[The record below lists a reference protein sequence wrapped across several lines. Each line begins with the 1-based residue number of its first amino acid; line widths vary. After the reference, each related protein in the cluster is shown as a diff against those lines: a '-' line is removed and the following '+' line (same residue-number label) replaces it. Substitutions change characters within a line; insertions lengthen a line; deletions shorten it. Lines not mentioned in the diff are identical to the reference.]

1 MSLDKEFEESWESI
15 SEEKNEM
22 HPVTDRRIWA
32 TMNRKIRKKKNTGRL
47 FWAAAVMIP
56 FFILLMTYRLSQ
68 NTTVPMEQNY
78 AYESFNTSK
87 MIRLSDGSTVTL
99 MPYSK
104 LTLSKNFG
112 VKDRQISFIGQ
123 GNFNITKDTSKPF
136 RINAG
141 NFQVQVL
148 GTHFYLDQ
156 KSEERKIELYEGK
169 VKVEHLGK
177 ITYLL
182 PEEIWLSSNEHSND
196 HYYSP
201 KKPMSFTVDH
211 LKYSEAVKRLEKTY
225 NVRISYPDQY
235 QDRIVNG
242 SFNGDLKSILS
253 IISYPFNLKIKKYD
267 AKEIELK

>member
-22 HPVTDRRIWA
+22 HPVTDRKIWA
-32 TMNRKIRKKKNTGRL
+32 TMNRKIRKKKNRGRL
-47 FWAAAVMIP
+47 FWAAAVMVP
-56 FFILLMTYRLSQ
+56 FFILLITYRLYQ
-68 NTTVPMEQNY
+68 NTPVSMEQNY
-78 AYESFNTSK
+78 VYESSGASK

-104 LTLSKNFG
+104 LTLSKSFG
-112 VKDRQISFIGQ
+112 VRDRQVSFTGQ
-123 GNFNITKDTSKPF
+123 GSFNITKDTSKPF

-141 NFQVQVL
+141 DFHIQVL
-148 GTHFYLDQ
+148 GTHFFLDQ
-156 KSEERKIELYEGK
+156 KSEKRKIELFEGK
-169 VKVEHLGK
+169 VKIDHLGK

-182 PEEIWLSSNEHSND
+182 PEEIWQSSNEHSDD

-201 KKPMSFTVDH
+201 KKPMSFRVDH

-235 QDRIVNG
+235 KDRIVNG

-253 IISYPFNLKIKKYD
+253 IISYPFNLKIEKYD